1 MNQLNHNTK
10 NVPIQRIRYQIER
23 SREDMRRKNIDSPK
37 KVSEYFYNMVKS
49 EL

>member
-1 MNQLNHNTK
+1 MVNNYRN
-10 NVPIQRIRYQIER
+10 
-23 SREDMRRKNIDSPK
+23 DMRRKNIDSQE